1 MNLIGFGLE
10 RLMRGFRTGD
20 QKIIAL
26 GVGALALAALRRPP
40 QRQLLVS
47 KRLERGEEYVIK
59 LNDQTL

>member
-26 GVGALALAALRRPP
+26 GVGALALAVLRRPP